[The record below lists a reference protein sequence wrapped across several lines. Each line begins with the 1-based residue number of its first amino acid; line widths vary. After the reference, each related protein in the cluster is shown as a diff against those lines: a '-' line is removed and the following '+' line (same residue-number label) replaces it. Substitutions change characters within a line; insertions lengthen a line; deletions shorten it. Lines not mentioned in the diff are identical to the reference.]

1 MKRLVP
7 IPLESAK
14 RLEEE
19 KEVGPGYHFVS
30 VSLKDGR
37 NFESAVAS
45 EGFIIQVKV
54 TGMSLSHRKKWNP
67 LQSLRSVGT
76 LDRKRKKT
84 ASKGDRHDRLKKP
97 KLLRNWPLIQ

>member
-19 KEVGPGYHFVS
+19 DEVGPGYQLVS

-37 NFESAVAS
+37 YFESAVAS
-45 EGFIIQVKV
+45 EGFIIQVK
-54 TGMSLSHRKKWNP
+54 GCKDLSFTQEEVESVALTEKRWNLRKE
-67 LQSLRSVGT
+67 
-76 LDRKRKKT
+76 KR
-84 ASKGDRHDRLKKP
+84 G
-97 KLLRNWPLIQ
+97 

>member
-45 EGFIIQVKV
+45 EGFIIQVKGYRDAGCPFAAEEVESVEV
-54 TGMSLSHRKKWNP
+54 TEKGFNFRRKKKE
-67 LQSLRSVGT
+67 
-76 LDRKRKKT
+76 DRPQ
-84 ASKGDRHDRLKKP
+84 ASSASA
-97 KLLRNWPLIQ
+97 